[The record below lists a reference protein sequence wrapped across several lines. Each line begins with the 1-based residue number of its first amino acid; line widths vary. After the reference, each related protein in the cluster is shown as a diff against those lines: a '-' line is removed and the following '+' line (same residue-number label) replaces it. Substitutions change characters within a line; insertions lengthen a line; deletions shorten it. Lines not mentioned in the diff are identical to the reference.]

1 MELNKEWAKKVVLAV
16 ADDPEPFYTHFLPDC
31 RLESAG
37 ANLRIQPCPV
47 CGHHDCCTV
56 TPGEVAVNCF
66 SPGCISGNHL
76 NFIFEVLN
84 FDKQLITDIA
94 SFLKIPYPGDEV
106 RSEEQIR
113 QERLFKIR
121 EIAAL
126 FYHQEL
132 LANNAAVTYQTQIR
146 KHSIESVK
154 LFKLGFS
161 GNYLAL
167 YNNLINLGYTKE
179 EIKEA
184 KIWIPEGLFVYPYID
199 PFNKRILR
207 FNTKNP
213 FNATSKKDGTI
224 IKGFSCGNKAMM
236 TTPRV
241 NLKYVVLVEGEND
254 LITLYENGCD
264 SCIAVG
270 GNLSEEQL
278 NTLGHVL
285 RKFKTIYCMFDNDV
299 QGKEY
304 ENTINNT
311 FPSYNIYTVNY
322 GDINDPDDAYKSGT
336 IRIPVPELLNTSAT
350 ILETDEYSVHHRSN
364 IWCAENRFQKLEFEV
379 LGKNRN
385 GAFTGTLRYY
395 EQGVMK
401 DMQYDKT
408 LASCKF
414 KPLNFHLISSMDAF
428 FNGDIGNKSFEELVS
443 VYAYTKWKGEVLR
456 RLASFVFQTPEHDR
470 EGIVGYLK
478 RCLGEEITDIV
489 LKEVNEL
496 QNEEIT
502 DYASIP
508 RMQLG
513 QFFSIKNNEA
523 FMYFTY
529 VKKDNDTIRK
539 LPYLISNDKQL
550 IRLDLYKR
558 KDEQCLILI
567 RNKYELPV
575 EVPQAIM
582 DLQRISLSQS
592 MVEEYVNNDI
602 DDRELDP
609 KLLIRRIEN
618 FIRRYYYSEDENI
631 YKILAL
637 WIYGTYCYELFGQ
650 YPYLFLNGPK
660 GSGKT
665 VLDVCIDLLAF
676 NPKMTVSI
684 TNAALFRSISIEGG
698 TLILDEMENLTN
710 RNKTADSDLAAV
722 LKGGYMRAGYA
733 MRCDKDNGN
742 LPQMFG
748 VFGPKV
754 ISNIFGL
761 EDIIGDRCIQINTT
775 AIKQE
780 SLGRLEDPKQ
790 LYIDGLSHVRELT
803 SKCALSVL
811 EHFQHIYKTYKENIF
826 KTKSARLSQIL
837 RPLQTLAYI
846 AGSDYERAFL
856 EFYTNNVKVVKEEIE
871 YETPEGALDD
881 ILHDIAQE
889 IMGLREP
896 NYISPN
902 LHKYRNPITIDYDE
916 GWFELDVVHIKTFME
931 EVIGGVNIDSRQI
944 NTFVRRVS
952 PRDMYTRKRRT
963 TVSIDDDALIREYN
977 GNTRLK
983 VNVYKYYLIDFFPED
998 EVVAALQRRADDDQ
1012 SPTFDDI

>member
-1 MELNKEWAKKVVLAV
+1 MELNKEWAKKVILAV
-16 ADDPEPFYTHFLPDC
+16 ADDPEVFYTRFFPDSK
-31 RLESAG
+31 LESAG
-37 ANLRIQPCPV
+37 ANIRIQPCPV
-47 CGHHDCCTV
+47 CGHYDCCTV

-76 NFIFEVLN
+76 NFVFDVLGIN
-84 FDKQLITDIA
+84 RQLILDIA
-94 SFLKIPYPGDEV
+94 EFLRIPYPGDEV
-106 RSEEQIR
+106 QTEEQLR

-121 EIAAL
+121 EAATL
-126 FYHQEL
+126 FYHQRL
-132 LANNAAVTYQTQIR
+132 LENNAAVTYQTQIR
-146 KHSIESVK
+146 KHSLDAVK
-154 LFKLGFS
+154 LFKIGFS
-161 GNYLAL
+161 GDYLVL
-167 YNNLINLGYTKE
+167 YNNLINIGYTKD

-184 KIWIPEGLFVYPYID
+184 KIWLPDDLFVYPYID
-199 PFNKRILR
+199 PFNKQVVR

-213 FNATSKKDGTI
+213 FNATLNGEV
-224 IKGFSCGNKAMM
+224 IKGFSCGAKAMM

-264 SCIAVG
+264 SCIAIG

-278 NTLGHVL
+278 TTLGRVL
-285 RKFKTIYCMFDNDV
+285 RKFKTIYCMFDTDP
-299 QGKEY
+299 QGREY
-304 ENTINNT
+304 ETIINNS
-311 FPSYNIYTVNY
+311 FPSYNVYTVDY
-322 GDINDPDDAYKSGT
+322 GNSSDPDDAYKSGALN
-336 IRIPVPELLNTSAT
+336 ISVLDLLKSNSS
-350 ILETDEYSVHHRSN
+350 ILETEEFSVYHRGN

-385 GAFTGTLRYY
+385 GAFTGTMRYY
-395 EQGVMK
+395 EDNTLK

-414 KPLNFHLISSMDAF
+414 KPLNFHLISAMEDF
-428 FNGDIGNKSFEELVS
+428 FNRGIEEKSFEELVS
-443 VYAYTKWKGEVLR
+443 IYSYTKWKGDVIR
-456 RLASFVFQTPEHDR
+456 RLAGFVFQTPENER

-496 QNEEIT
+496 QNEEIV

-513 QFFSIKNNEA
+513 QFFSVKNNEA

-539 LPYLISNDKQL
+539 LPYLVSNDKQL

-582 DLQRISLSQS
+582 DLQRISLSQN
-592 MVEEYVNNDI
+592 MVEEYINNEI
-602 DDRELDP
+602 DDKELDP
-609 KLLIRRIEN
+609 KLIIRRLEA
-618 FIRRYYYSEDENI
+618 FIQRYFYAEDENI
-631 YKILAL
+631 YKVLAL

-698 TLILDEMENLTN
+698 TLILDEMENLTT

-775 AIKQE
+775 AIKSD
-780 SLGRLEDPKQ
+780 SLGRLEDPKH
-790 LYIDGLSHVRELT
+790 LYIDGLSSVRELT

-811 EHFQHIYKTYKENIF
+811 DHFQYIYKVYKENIF
-826 KTKSARLSQIL
+826 KTKTARLSQIL
-837 RPLQTLAYI
+837 RPLQALAYI
-846 AGSDYERAFL
+846 AGKDYERAFL
-856 EFYTNNVKVVKEEIE
+856 EFYNNNVKVVKEEIE

-889 IMGLREP
+889 IMGIREP

-902 LHKYRNPITIDYDE
+902 LHKYRNPVAINYEE

-931 EVIGGVNIDSRQI
+931 EVVGGVNVDSRQI

-952 PRDMYTRKRRT
+952 PKDMYARKRRT
-963 TVSIDDDALIREYN
+963 TVSLDDEALIKEYN

-983 VNVYKYYLIDFFPED
+983 VNVYKYYLTDFFPED
-998 EVVAALQRRADDDQ
+998 EVSAVLDAQAESNQD
-1012 SPTFDDI
+1012 PTFDDI